1 MKKMKIKGIF
11 PLKKRLMILLVPFFV
26 FLFFVEASAQQGISF
41 IYPLDVTMSLSGNYG
56 ELRENHFHGGIDFRV
71 GGVVGAPI
79 KATADGYVSKISVS
93 PTGYGNAL
101 YITHPNGY
109 VSVHG
114 HLHRFAERI
123 QKFLREYQYEK
134 ERFTA
139 TLEFGPDKFPVKQGE
154 IVAYAGNTGS
164 SGGPHLHFEIRD
176 EENLPLDVL
185 DRNFIKAVDKL
196 PPVINGVEFFGYSDI
211 CGVPQC
217 KKISRPKEGPVRVP
231 RNFYVAIDAVDKME
245 GTGAKLA
252 VNEYKVYLDGAIK
265 FELVVGEVPFG
276 EGRYINSLIEYSLKS
291 RTGKSFI
298 KTYVE
303 PGNMLDYKLWYE
315 NDGIMVLDD
324 TLAHKVKIVVSDYK
338 GNTSTRSYV
347 VKRDDSVMPADTCAA
362 SDGAYMA
369 WYLANV
375 YEKEGL
381 KVTLP
386 AASLYRSIYFKADT
400 VARKAGAFAP
410 VWKIHTPETPLH
422 TPGTLSVKYEGPV
435 ELADKALFAVVRKD
449 GTLSGAGGSVE
460 DGVLVGK
467 LHSFGTYTVAIDT
480 VAPSVTPNFNNG
492 AVLKGD
498 RVSFVIKDKLSGL
511 NDYRVEIDGH
521 WVLAEFDAKNARL
534 SVPLTDARI
543 KRGIMHSLK
552 IVVTDN
558 KGNKK
563 VLNRKFK
570 W

>member
-1 MKKMKIKGIF
+1 MDERRII
-11 PLKKRLMILLVPFFV
+11 LKKRLMLLSVPFFV
-26 FLFFVEASAQQGISF
+26 FLFSARAFAQQGVKF
-41 IYPLDVTMSLSGNYG
+41 IYPLDVPMSLSGNYG
-56 ELRENHFHGGIDFRV
+56 ELRGNHFHGGIDFRV

-79 KATADGYVSKISVS
+79 KATADGYVSKITVS
-93 PTGYGNAL
+93 PSGYGNAL
-101 YITHPNGY
+101 YITHSNGY

-114 HLHRFAERI
+114 HLHRFADHI
-123 QKFLREYQYEK
+123 QKFVRGYQYEK
-134 ERFTA
+134 ESFSVTIE
-139 TLEFGPDKFPVKQGE
+139 LGPDKFPVKQGQ

-185 DRNFIKAVDKL
+185 DRNFIKATDKL
-196 PPVINGVEFFGYSDI
+196 PPVINRVEFFGYSDI
-211 CGVPQC
+211 CGVPKC
-217 KKISRPKEGPVRVP
+217 EKITRPKEGTIKVP
-231 RNFYVAIDAVDKME
+231 QCFYVAVDAVDKME
-245 GTGAKLA
+245 GTAAKLA

-303 PGNMLDYKLWYE
+303 PGNMLEYKLWYE
-315 NDGIMVLDD
+315 NDGILVLND

-338 GNTSTRSYV
+338 GNTSSRSYV

-386 AASLYRSIYFKADT
+386 AASLYRSIYFNADT
-400 VARKAGAFAP
+400 LPRKAGAFSP

-422 TPGTLSVKYEGPV
+422 TPGIVSMRYDGPQ
-435 ELADKALFAVVRKD
+435 ELADKALLAVVRKD
-449 GTLSGAGGSVE
+449 GTLSGAGGGVE
-460 DGVLVGK
+460 DGVLVAK
-467 LHSFGTYTVAIDT
+467 LHSFGTYTAAIDT
-480 VAPSVTPNFNNG
+480 VAPSVTPSFNNG
-492 AVLKGD
+492 AVLKGNK
-498 RVSFVIKDKLSGL
+498 VSFVIKDRLSGL
-511 NDYRVEIDGH
+511 KDYRVEIDGH

-534 SVPLTDARI
+534 NVPLTDAKI
-543 KRGIMHSLK
+543 KRGVMHSLK
-552 IVVTDN
+552 IVVEDN

>member
-1 MKKMKIKGIF
+1 MKKRDILSF
-11 PLKKRLMILLVPFFV
+11 KKRLMILSVPFFV
-26 FLFFVEASAQQGISF
+26 FLFLCDASAQQGVSF
-41 IYPLDVTMSLSGNYG
+41 IYPLDVPLSLSGNYG
-56 ELRENHFHGGIDFRV
+56 ELRGNHFHGGIDFRV

-79 KATADGYVSKISVS
+79 KATADGYVSKITVS

-114 HLHRFAERI
+114 HLHKFADHI
-123 QKFLREYQYEK
+123 QKFVREYQYEK
-134 ERFTA
+134 ESFAVTIE
-139 TLEFGPDKFPVKQGE
+139 LGPDKFPIKQGE
-154 IVAYAGNTGS
+154 KVAYAGNTGS

-176 EENLPLDVL
+176 EENLPLDLL
-185 DRNFIKAVDKL
+185 DRDFVKAVDNM
-196 PPVINGVEFFGYSDI
+196 PPVINRVEFFGYSDV

-217 KKISRPKEGPVRVP
+217 VKIARSKEGAIRVP
-231 RNFYVAIDAVDKME
+231 QNFYVAIDAVDKMA

-265 FELVVGEVPFG
+265 YELIVGEVPFG

-303 PGNMLDYKLWYE
+303 PGNMLEYKLWYE
-315 NDGIMVLDD
+315 NDGIMTLDD
-324 TLAHKVKIVVSDYK
+324 TLAHKLKIVVSDYK
-338 GNTSTRSYV
+338 GNSSAKTYV
-347 VKRDDSVMPADTCAA
+347 VKRDDRVMPVDTSAA
-362 SDGAYMA
+362 AEGAYMA

-375 YEKEGL
+375 YEKDGM
-381 KVTLP
+381 KITVP
-386 AASLYRSIYFKADT
+386 AASLYRSVYLKVDT
-400 VARKAGAFAP
+400 LASRVSPYSP
-410 VWKIHTPETPLH
+410 VWRIHTPEIPLH
-422 TPGTLSVKYEGPV
+422 TPAAVSVKYEGPE
-435 ELADKALFAVVRKD
+435 ELADKALLASVRRD
-449 GTLSGAGGSVE
+449 GSLSGAGGNVE
-460 DGVLVGK
+460 EGMLVAK
-467 LHSFGTYTVAIDT
+467 LHAFGNYTVAIDT
-480 VAPSVTPNFNNG
+480 VAPSVTPNFKNG
-492 AVLKGD
+492 AVLQGSK
-498 RVSFVIKDKLSGL
+498 VSFVIRDRLSGL
-511 NDYRVEIDGH
+511 KNYRVEIDGH

-534 SVPLTDARI
+534 SVPLADARI

-558 KGNKK
+558 KGNEK